1 MQRSK
6 SSELGRLRADLIR
19 CRLAVNLARE
29 ELIEALGDWICD
41 TRASSGGSRPSE
53 AAIEELARLCALE
66 ADAEAAL
73 ARCVAERYVERM
85 NLRCRRSPS

>member
-6 SSELGRLRADLIR
+6 SSELARLRDDLIR

-41 TRASSGGSRPSE
+41 NHAGCRPGE

-66 ADAEAAL
+66 AEAEAAY
-73 ARCVAERYVERM
+73 ACCVAERYVERM
-85 NLRCRRSPS
+85 SQRCRRSPS